1 MVTTHDTT
9 IDIVLRL
16 LHQGNRTC
24 EAFYRMAVQLRPQYT
39 AAWTN
44 LGLVLLNTGA
54 PFHIALATLY
64 ALALS
69 WDAARLPR
77 YYKRRERHVCLKCCN
92 AEMTY
97 QMMQFRWNVG
107 GQVMQELTSNTYTD
121 SRKDMT
127 TPMCGVTD

>member
-54 PFHIALATLY
+54 SFHIALATLY
-64 ALALS
+64 ALAL
-69 WDAARLPR
+69 
-77 YYKRRERHVCLKCCN
+77 
-92 AEMTY
+92 
-97 QMMQFRWNVG
+97 G
-107 GQVMQELTSNTYTD
+107 
-121 SRKDMT
+121 
-127 TPMCGVTD
+127 